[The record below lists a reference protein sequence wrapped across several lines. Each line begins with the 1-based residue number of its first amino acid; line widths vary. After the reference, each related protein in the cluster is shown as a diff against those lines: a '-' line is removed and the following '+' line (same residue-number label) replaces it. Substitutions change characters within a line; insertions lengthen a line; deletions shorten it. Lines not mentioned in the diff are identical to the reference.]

1 MKLFR
6 NYTMTW
12 WQVGLLKT
20 YVMVVGLLFGSY
32 FASHVMAFTV
42 PLLIIFAVLAVYFIH
57 QMFTGG
63 LSTQELEKNCPG
75 IWVDFLYVDMV
86 RKTSN
91 QVKDTS
97 RITSVVL
104 NSR

>member
-20 YVMVVGLLFGSY
+20 YVMVVGLLVGSY
-32 FASHVMAFTV
+32 FASYVIALTV
-42 PLLIIFAVLAVYFIH
+42 PLLIIFVVLAVYFIY

-63 LSTQELEKNCPG
+63 FNTK
-75 IWVDFLYVDMV
+75 
-86 RKTSN
+86 
-91 QVKDTS
+91 
-97 RITSVVL
+97 
-104 NSR
+104 